1 MQIDSYGKSVTI
13 VNNKVKD
20 LDEHHISYNGE
31 KAEIK
36 ARKNDKITYAKLTPK
51 HIKKLFTKQKSRNS
65 LQENLE
71 SLLKRKRRRRR
82 TRKSN
87 RNKKKRNKGKKTKKR
102 NRKKRN

>member
-13 VNNKVKD
+13 INNKVKD
-20 LDEHHISYNGE
+20 LDEHHISYDGE

-51 HIKKLFTKQKSRNS
+51 HIKKLFVKQKSRNS

-71 SLLKRKRRRRR
+71 SLLKRKRRKR
-82 TRKSN
+82 TKKQK
-87 RNKKKRNKGKKTKKR
+87 KKKRKKVKKTRKR
-102 NRKKRN
+102 RRKKN

>member
-13 VNNKVKD
+13 INNKVKD
-20 LDEHHISYNGE
+20 LDEHHISYDGE

-51 HIKKLFTKQKSRNS
+51 HIKKLFVKQKSRNS

-71 SLLKRKRRRRR
+71 SLLKRKRRKR

-87 RNKKKRNKGKKTKKR
+87 RKKKKRNKGKKTKKR
-102 NRKKRN
+102 KIKKRN

>member
-51 HIKKLFTKQKSRNS
+51 HIKKLFIKQKSRNS

-71 SLLKRKRRRRR
+71 SLLKRKRRRR

-87 RNKKKRNKGKKTKKR
+87 KKKKKRNKGKKTKKR
-102 NRKKRN
+102 KIKKRN